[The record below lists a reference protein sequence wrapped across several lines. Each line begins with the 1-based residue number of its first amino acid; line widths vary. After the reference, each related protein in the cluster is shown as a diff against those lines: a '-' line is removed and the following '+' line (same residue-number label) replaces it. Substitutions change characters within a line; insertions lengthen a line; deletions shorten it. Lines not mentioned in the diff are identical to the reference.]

1 MTKVSL
7 QTSKIRSLSSPT
19 LASLLP
25 RLDLLASRPHLL
37 FLHVVGEVIEEG
49 DNVVT
54 WRNIVRHRLT
64 CPDHVHERVGQVS
77 LCEVDV
83 TAL

>member
-1 MTKVSL
+1 MASKSL
-7 QTSKIRSLSSPT
+7 FRPLRSLSSPT

-25 RLDLLASRPHLL
+25 RFDLLASRPHLL

-54 WRNIVRHRLT
+54 WRNVVRHRLARS
-64 CPDHVHERVGQVS
+64 DHVHERVGQVS